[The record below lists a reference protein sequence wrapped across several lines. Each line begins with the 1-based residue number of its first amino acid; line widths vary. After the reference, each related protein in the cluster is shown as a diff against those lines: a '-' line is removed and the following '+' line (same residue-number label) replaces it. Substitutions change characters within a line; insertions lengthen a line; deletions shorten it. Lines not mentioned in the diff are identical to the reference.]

1 MVSKKLERRLLLKR
15 LGFSEE
21 PFMSSADPRFLYL
34 SSQHGEVLEKT
45 RDLIEEFRG
54 LAVVEGGF
62 GVGKSS
68 LALRLESIYRGM
80 PDEYQV
86 IYIHTTSYESEFAG
100 LQDICDFVNIPRKR
114 GLTKQWREMETFL
127 VDQHE
132 QGRNVIIILDDA
144 QLMTHE
150 ALRIVHTLFN
160 FDRHGRKLA
169 QVVLFGQP
177 ELGFIFVTHPEIRSR
192 VHSWFRLNPLSIED
206 TIELINFR
214 CMVAGRDDPFIA
226 SQAGFLTLY
235 EATEGTP
242 REVVTL
248 CSRIIDILGEQDQ
261 KTADAAIVE
270 QAVKRYRELRGDRSL
285 NRSSDRTGEDS
296 DA

>member
-1 MVSKKLERRLLLKR
+1 MASPKLERRLLLKR

-34 SSQHGEVLEKT
+34 SSQHGGVLEQT

-54 LAVVEGGF
+54 LAVVDGGY

-86 IYIHTTSYESEFAG
+86 IYVHTTSYESEFAG

-132 QGRNVIIILDDA
+132 QGRNVVIILDDA
-144 QLMTHE
+144 QLMSAE

-169 QVVLFGQP
+169 QVILFGQL
-177 ELGFIFVTHPEIRSR
+177 ELGYIFHMHPEIRSR
-192 VHSWFRLNPLSIED
+192 VHSWFRLNPLSAED
-206 TIELINFR
+206 TIDLINFR
-214 CMVAGRDDPFIA
+214 CMVAGRDEPFIS
-226 SQAGFLTLY
+226 SQSGFLSLY
-235 EATEGTP
+235 EATDGTP

-248 CSRIIDILGEQDQ
+248 CSHLIDLLGESE
-261 KTADAAIVE
+261 KSIADADIVE
-270 QAVKRYRELRGDRSL
+270 QAVSEYLQRR
-285 NRSSDRTGEDS
+285 SDRLVNLTPETEGES

>member
-1 MVSKKLERRLLLKR
+1 MASINLERRLQIKR
-15 LGFSEE
+15 LGFSED

-34 SSQHGEVLEKT
+34 SSQHGEVLEKA
-45 RDLIEEFRG
+45 RYVIEGFRG
-54 LAVVEGGF
+54 LAVVEGGY

-80 PDEYQV
+80 PDDFKV
-86 IYIHTTSYESEFAG
+86 IYVHTASYESEFAG

-114 GLTKQWREMETFL
+114 GLTKQWRALEGFL

-132 QGRNVIIILDDA
+132 QGRNVVVILDDA
-144 QLMTHE
+144 QLMSPD

-160 FDRHGRKLA
+160 FERHGHKLV
-169 QVVLFGQP
+169 QVILFGQP
-177 ELGFIFVTHPEIRSR
+177 ELGYSFVMYPEIRSR

-206 TIELINFR
+206 TIDLINFR
-214 CMVAGRDDPFIA
+214 CMVAGRKSTFLT
-226 SQAGFLTLY
+226 SQKGFLDLY

-248 CSRIIDILGEQDQ
+248 CSQIIDLLGSTNKQV
-261 KTADAAIVE
+261 ADEKIVE
-270 QAVKRYRELRGDRSL
+270 QAIEKYLELRSDLAMSLIRDAQGD
-285 NRSSDRTGEDS
+285 EK
-296 DA
+296 